1 MKITQRIF
9 AFHLLN
15 DYSGSPKVLMQLLKT
30 WGAYGYS
37 VHLYTSQ
44 NKGFLSDINHV
55 IYHKGWY
62 KYSSNRWLR
71 LFFYTLSQIWLVI
84 KMFKTVKK
92 TDIVYVNTI
101 LPFGAAFLGKLK
113 GCKVIYHV
121 HEVSI
126 KPKILKWFLFKV
138 IKMFADE
145 IVFVSKYVSDNYCI
159 KNKKTH
165 IIYNS
170 IENHFLNI
178 AEKNREKK
186 QKQNNVLM
194 VCSLKEYKGIN
205 EFIQLASDNP
215 KYFFQ
220 LVLNAHQ
227 TEIQQFFKN
236 VTMPYNIEIFD
247 VQTNLHPFYQWA
259 DIILNLSKPDSWIE
273 TFGLTII
280 EGMAYGLPA
289 IVPAIGG
296 ITEVIED
303 GKTGFMVDSRDMT
316 MLNRVLQSVLDNPL
330 HYTTLSENS
339 KKRIEVF
346 SADFFA
352 QKSLQLLT

>member
-55 IYHKGWY
+55 IYHQGWY

-71 LFFYTLSQIWLVI
+71 LFLYTLSQMWLVI
-84 KMFKTVKK
+84 KMFRTVKK

-101 LPFGAAFLGKLK
+101 LPFGAAILGKLK
-113 GCKVIYHV
+113 GCKVIYHI

-126 KPKILKWFLFKV
+126 KPRILKWFLLKM
-138 IKMFADE
+138 IKIFADR
-145 IVFVSKYVSDNYCI
+145 VVYVSQYVADNYDLNDKRGAI
-159 KNKKTH
+159 L
-165 IIYNS
+165 YNS
-170 IENHFLNI
+170 IENHFLDV
-178 AEKNREKK
+178 AEKNRDKK
-186 QKQNNVLM
+186 QKQNHVLM
-194 VCSLKEYKGIN
+194 VCSLKAYKGIF
-205 EFIQLASDNP
+205 EFIQLAKDNP
-215 KYFFQ
+215 EYQFR

-227 TEIQQFFKN
+227 TEIKQFFKDKDVPLN
-236 VTMPYNIEIFD
+236 VHIFD
-247 VQTNLHPFYQWA
+247 TQKNMHPFYLWA
-259 DIILNLSKPDSWIE
+259 DIILNLSKPDGWIE

-289 IVPAIGG
+289 IVPTIGG
-296 ITEVIED
+296 ITEVIEE
-303 GKTGFMVDSRDMT
+303 GKTGFMVDSQDTT

-330 HYTTLSENS
+330 YYKTLSENS
-339 KKRIEVF
+339 KKRIESF
-346 SADFFA
+346 SEDLFA
-352 QKSLQLLT
+352 QKSIQILN